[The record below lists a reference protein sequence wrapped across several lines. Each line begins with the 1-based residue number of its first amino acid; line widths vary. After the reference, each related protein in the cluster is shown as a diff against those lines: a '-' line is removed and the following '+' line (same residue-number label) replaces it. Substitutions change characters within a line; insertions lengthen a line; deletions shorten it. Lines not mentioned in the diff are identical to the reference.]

1 MEDAVAQAERGRG
14 DVSAARIQRSWPSWR
29 GRAVEPVIRE
39 SLARRVPDGLFPEA
53 TGAGGGWSRQNSP
66 EVDLIGADAQPVARR
81 VAFVGSV
88 KWRDETPFGAR
99 DLPELAASAQQAP
112 GAQDAALVAVSR
124 RPPTR
129 AAAEGFAAHWGP
141 HAVIAAWR

>member
-1 MEDAVAQAERGRG
+1 MGLNGV
-14 DVSAARIQRSWPSWR
+14 
-29 GRAVEPVIRE
+29 RE

-53 TGAGGGWSRQNSP
+53 TEVGGWWKRQNNT
-66 EVDLIGADAQPVARR
+66 EAGLIGADTQPVARR

-88 KWRDETPFGAR
+88 KWRDETPFGAT
-99 DLPELAASAQQAP
+99 DLAELVASAQQVP

-129 AAAEGFAAHWGP
+129 AAAEGLAARWGP
-141 HAVIAAWR
+141 EAVIAAWR